1 MSYSV
6 NTDGYII
13 NINDGSLV
21 KDMLSHKPVHI
32 NNAIKIFDKICDI
45 YHLFSK
51 LYDILSKNY
60 NNSIS
65 RDILINKILENN
77 SISFSNKIL
86 DIITD
91 IMKLLNFPIK
101 TQKMLLSLVPNH
113 CDILFK
119 ILSKLD
125 SIDYSDINFLFINYH
140 FLLKNNI
147 LLIQKKFS
155 LNNDIGDE
163 IIKQLFKQVVK
174 EDHRTILFISDN
186 KLSYDIIKEA
196 VQSNGLALQFLDT
209 ENITHNIYY
218 NFFNNIDK
226 FNKSNKINNLEY
238 QEPFDTH
245 KMIAHNQASTYQ
257 LKARLYEPLDD
268 GNNDNKVTDNKVTDK
283 IFDNLYCDEILESH
297 ESRKSHESHE
307 SHESHKSHESHES
320 IDNIVTNEIFE
331 IAVKQN
337 GLALQYIHYERQ
349 TDKIIEEAV
358 SQNGLALE
366 YVHYDKQTDKIIEL
380 AVTNNGCALEYVQN
394 DKITI
399 KVLELAIKNNPFV
412 IQYIHILIN

>member
-13 NINDGSLV
+13 NVNDGSLI
-21 KDMLSHKPVHI
+21 KDMLSYKHVHI
-32 NNAIKIFDKICDI
+32 NNAIKIFDKICNI
-45 YHLFSK
+45 YNLLSK

-65 RDILINKILENN
+65 HDILINKILENN

-119 ILSKLD
+119 ILSKVD
-125 SIDYSDINFLFINYH
+125 IIDYSDINFLFDNYH
-140 FLLKNNI
+140 FLLRNDI

-174 EDHRTILFISDN
+174 EDHRTLLFIPDN
-186 KLSYDIIKEA
+186 KLSYNIIKEA

-209 ENITHNIYY
+209 EN
-218 NFFNNIDK
+218 
-226 FNKSNKINNLEY
+226 KINNLY
-238 QEPFDTH
+238 CN
-245 KMIAHNQASTYQ
+245 IIHN
-257 LKARLYEPLDD
+257 L
-268 GNNDNKVTDNKVTDK
+268 NNEIHNPDILDNKVTD
-283 IFDNLYCDEILESH
+283 
-297 ESRKSHESHE
+297 
-307 SHESHKSHESHES
+307 
-320 IDNIVTNEIFE
+320 EIFE
-331 IAVKQN
+331 IAVK
-337 GLALQYIHYERQ
+337 
-349 TDKIIEEAV
+349 
-358 SQNGLALE
+358 QNGLALE
-366 YVHYDKQTDKIIEL
+366 YVHYDKQTEKLIEKAVLQNGLALEYVHYDKQTNKIIEL
-380 AVTNNGCALEYVQN
+380 AVTNNGCAIEYVRN

-399 KVLELAIKNNPFV
+399 EIIQLAIKNNPFV
-412 IQYIHILIN
+412 IQYILLIN

>member
-1 MSYSV
+1 MSYSI
-6 NTDGYII
+6 NINGYII
-13 NINDGSLV
+13 NANDGSLV
-21 KDMLSHKPVHI
+21 KDMLSYKPVHI

-60 NNSIS
+60 NNNIS

-119 ILSKLD
+119 ILSKVD
-125 SIDYSDINFLFINYH
+125 IIDYSDINFLFDNYH
-140 FLLKNNI
+140 FLLRNDI

-174 EDHRTILFISDN
+174 EDHRTLLFIPDN

-196 VQSNGLALQFLDT
+196 VKSNGLALQFLDT

-218 NFFNNIDK
+218 KFFNNIDK
-226 FNKSNKINNLEY
+226 LNKSNKINY
-238 QEPFDTH
+238 QES
-245 KMIAHNQASTYQ
+245 I
-257 LKARLYEPLDD
+257 
-268 GNNDNKVTDNKVTDK
+268 DNKVANKK
-283 IFDNLYCDEILESH
+283 FDNLYCNEILGPEFHDQSVLQTVESS
-297 ESRKSHESHE
+297 ESEPINNKVA
-307 SHESHKSHESHES
+307 
-320 IDNIVTNEIFE
+320 DEIFE

-337 GLALQYIHYERQ
+337 GLALKYVDYDRQ
-349 TDKIIEEAV
+349 TDNIIELAV

-412 IQYIHILIN
+412 IQYILLIN

>member
-1 MSYSV
+1 MSYLV

-13 NINDGSLV
+13 NINDGCLV
-21 KDMLSHKPVHI
+21 KDMLSYKPIHI
-32 NNAIKIFDKICDI
+32 NNATEIFDKICDI
-45 YHLFSK
+45 YYLFSK
-51 LYDILSKNY
+51 LYDILANIS
-60 NNSIS
+60 NNNIS
-65 RDILINKILENN
+65 SDILINKILENN
-77 SISFSNKIL
+77 SISLSNKIL
-86 DIITD
+86 NIISD

-125 SIDYSDINFLFINYH
+125 SIDYSDINFLFDNYH
-140 FLLKNNI
+140 FLLRNDI
-147 LLIQKKFS
+147 LLIQKKFL

-163 IIKQLFKQVVK
+163 IIKQLLKQVVK
-174 EDHRTILFISDN
+174 EDHRTLLFISDY

-196 VQSNGLALQFLDT
+196 VKSNGLALQFLDT
-209 ENITHNIYY
+209 EKITDICYKY
-218 NFFNNIDK
+218 K
-226 FNKSNKINNLEY
+226 YKYKY
-238 QEPFDTH
+238 
-245 KMIAHNQASTYQ
+245 
-257 LKARLYEPLDD
+257 
-268 GNNDNKVTDNKVTDK
+268 
-283 IFDNLYCDEILESH
+283 
-297 ESRKSHESHE
+297 
-307 SHESHKSHESHES
+307 
-320 IDNIVTNEIFE
+320 IDNINKLNKIDDLYCNEILDNGNHYPCNKILEPFNCKVTNEILE

-337 GLALQYIHYERQ
+337 GLALKYIHHDKQ

-366 YVHYDKQTDKIIEL
+366 YVDYDKQTDKIIKI

-399 KVLELAIKNNPFV
+399 EVLEIAIKNNPFV

>member
-13 NINDGSLV
+13 NINDGCLV
-21 KDMLSHKPVHI
+21 KDMLSYKPIHI
-32 NNAIKIFDKICDI
+32 NNATEIFDKICDI
-45 YHLFSK
+45 YYLFSK
-51 LYDILSKNY
+51 LYDILANIS
-60 NNSIS
+60 NNNIS
-65 RDILINKILENN
+65 SDILINKILENN
-77 SISFSNKIL
+77 SISLSNKIL
-86 DIITD
+86 NIISD

-101 TQKMLLSLVPNH
+101 TQKLLLSLLPDH

-125 SIDYSDINFLFINYH
+125 VIDFSDINFLFDNYH
-140 FLLKNNI
+140 FLLRNDI

-174 EDHRTILFISDN
+174 EDHRTILFIHDN

-196 VQSNGLALQFLDT
+196 VKSNGLALQFLDT
-209 ENITHNIYY
+209 EKITDICYKYKYIDNIIK
-218 NFFNNIDK
+218 IDK
-226 FNKSNKINNLEY
+226 IDKIN
-238 QEPFDTH
+238 
-245 KMIAHNQASTYQ
+245 S
-257 LKARLYEPLDD
+257 LYCNEIL
-268 GNNDNKVTDNKVTDK
+268 GNENHYPCNEILDNKV
-283 IFDNLYCDEILESH
+283 ISEIL
-297 ESRKSHESHE
+297 
-307 SHESHKSHESHES
+307 
-320 IDNIVTNEIFE
+320 E

-337 GLALQYIHYERQ
+337 GLALKYIDYDKQ

-366 YVHYDKQTDKIIEL
+366 YVHYDKQTNKIIEL

-399 KVLELAIKNNPFV
+399 EVLELAIKNNPFV

>member
-6 NTDGYII
+6 NINGYII
-13 NINDGSLV
+13 NANDGSLV
-21 KDMLSHKPVHI
+21 KDMLSYKPVHI

-45 YHLFSK
+45 YYLFSK
-51 LYDILSKNY
+51 LYDILANIS
-60 NNSIS
+60 NNNIS
-65 RDILINKILENN
+65 SDILINKILENN
-77 SISFSNKIL
+77 SISLSNKIL
-86 DIITD
+86 NIISD
-91 IMKLLNFPIK
+91 IMKILNFPIK

-125 SIDYSDINFLFINYH
+125 FIDFSDINFLFNNYH
-140 FLLKNNI
+140 FLLRNEI

-174 EDHRTILFISDN
+174 EDHRTILFIHDN

-196 VQSNGLALQFLDT
+196 VKSNGLALQFLDT

-226 FNKSNKINNLEY
+226 FNKSNKINNLES
-238 QEPFDTH
+238 
-245 KMIAHNQASTYQ
+245 I
-257 LKARLYEPLDD
+257 
-268 GNNDNKVTDNKVTDK
+268 DNKVTDK
-283 IFDNLYCDEILESH
+283 KFDNLYCNEILGPESH
-297 ESRKSHESHE
+297 EH
-307 SHESHKSHESHES
+307 
-320 IDNIVTNEIFE
+320 IDNKVTDEIFE

-337 GLALQYIHYERQ
+337 GLALKYIDYDKQ

-394 DKITI
+394 DKLTI
-399 KVLELAIKNNPFV
+399 EVLELAIKNNPCV
-412 IQYIHILIN
+412 IQFIHILIN

>member
-21 KDMLSHKPVHI
+21 KDMLSYKPVHI
-32 NNAIKIFDKICDI
+32 NNAIKIFDKICNI
-45 YHLFSK
+45 YNLFSK

-91 IMKLLNFPIK
+91 IMKILNFPIK

-119 ILSKLD
+119 ILSKVD
-125 SIDYSDINFLFINYH
+125 IIDYSDINFLFDNYH
-140 FLLKNNI
+140 FLLRNDI

-174 EDHRTILFISDN
+174 EDHRTLLFIPDN
-186 KLSYDIIKEA
+186 KLSYNIIKEA

-209 ENITHNIYY
+209 EN
-218 NFFNNIDK
+218 
-226 FNKSNKINNLEY
+226 KINNLY
-238 QEPFDTH
+238 CN
-245 KMIAHNQASTYQ
+245 IIHN
-257 LKARLYEPLDD
+257 L
-268 GNNDNKVTDNKVTDK
+268 NNEIHNPDILDNKVTD
-283 IFDNLYCDEILESH
+283 
-297 ESRKSHESHE
+297 
-307 SHESHKSHESHES
+307 
-320 IDNIVTNEIFE
+320 EIFE
-331 IAVKQN
+331 IAVK
-337 GLALQYIHYERQ
+337 
-349 TDKIIEEAV
+349 
-358 SQNGLALE
+358 QNGLALE
-366 YVHYDKQTDKIIEL
+366 YVHYDKQTEKLIEKAVLQNGLALEYVHYDKQTNKIIEL
-380 AVTNNGCALEYVQN
+380 AVTNNGCAIEYVRN

-399 KVLELAIKNNPFV
+399 EIIQLAIKNNPFV
-412 IQYIHILIN
+412 IQYILLIN

>member
-6 NTDGYII
+6 NIDGYII
-13 NINDGSLV
+13 NVNDGSLV
-21 KDMLSHKPVHI
+21 KDMLSFKPVHI

-45 YHLFSK
+45 YYLFSK
-51 LYDILSKNY
+51 LYDILAKNY

-91 IMKLLNFPIK
+91 IMKILNFPIK

-125 SIDYSDINFLFINYH
+125 VIDFSDINFLFDNYH
-140 FLLKNNI
+140 FLLRNDI

-174 EDHRTILFISDN
+174 EDHRTLLFISDY
-186 KLSYDIIKEA
+186 KLSYDIINEA

-209 ENITHNIYY
+209 EKITDICYKYIDNIIK
-218 NFFNNIDK
+218 IDK
-226 FNKSNKINNLEY
+226 IDKIN
-238 QEPFDTH
+238 
-245 KMIAHNQASTYQ
+245 S
-257 LKARLYEPLDD
+257 LYCNEIL
-268 GNNDNKVTDNKVTDK
+268 GNENYYPCNEILDNKV
-283 IFDNLYCDEILESH
+283 ISEIL
-297 ESRKSHESHE
+297 
-307 SHESHKSHESHES
+307 
-320 IDNIVTNEIFE
+320 E

-337 GLALQYIHYERQ
+337 GLALKYIDYDKQ

-366 YVHYDKQTDKIIEL
+366 YVHYDKQTNKIIEL